1 MESFYIRP
9 KVEYCTKGIYE
20 FTKTVE
26 LDNETVFDI
35 NVFTSGRYI
44 LYVNDK
50 CICEGPCRTSEG
62 RAYFDSVTNVQF
74 KKGKNEICLRL
85 MHLTEPFS
93 FSSLFK
99 SNIPQVL
106 FSAKNIE
113 MEIISDKSWECRLKK
128 NHGLVN
134 SGFVPPSENIVLP
147 EEYEDIEI
155 TEKFSFDFDIG
166 YHSDWGVLNGY
177 ELSERP
183 IPMIYPG
190 EEITFLPVKKG
201 DGFIEFDAG
210 KYVTARIYADIA
222 KNSSVKIL
230 YSECYEFEDG
240 KKDRADTSGF
250 LKGAYDVIQT
260 SDADYRFESYWFKAF
275 RFIRVEAENVEQALL
290 SLSARRLGYPLDI
303 QGKFA
308 SSDTYLNK
316 MYDISVNTLLCC
328 MHEIFVDCP
337 HYEQQQY
344 IMDAAI
350 EAAAVMCMS
359 DDTRLVKKCIQE
371 FAASQQPSGY
381 LSANYPRTV
390 CQIIPGFSFFWVFL
404 LRDYLEWSK
413 DAVFTKTMVPTLD
426 KVLSLFDSNLS
437 EEGLVKR
444 NHYWDF
450 VDWVDGWERGV
461 PLLECEKPSTIYS
474 MYYACTLNYAAEICE
489 RVGRCGLA
497 SEYKKRYTAVCGSI
511 KKHCYDEER
520 GMFSLAPDEKVFSQH
535 TIIWSILAEIVT
547 GDEAKEQ
554 VSHLFDTGVSPASF
568 SMNYYLFRALEK
580 CGCYDDY
587 AFKIIKQWN
596 DMIDNNC
603 TTWCESTEA
612 TPRSECHAWSSA
624 PLYEIARNILGV
636 KVSFKDEIEIV
647 PKTYCLP
654 HARGTVSTRFG
665 EVKVSWKNENDGCVL
680 EVTAPENVKKI
691 LRLPNGEK
699 VEFVESIKIIKI

>member
-1 MESFYIRP
+1 MESYYIRP
-9 KVEYCTKGIYE
+9 NEEYCKAGLYE
-20 FTKTVE
+20 FVKTIDVE
-26 LDNETVFDI
+26 SDTSFDI
-35 NVFTSGRYI
+35 DVFTTGRYI
-44 LYVNDK
+44 LYVNGK
-50 CICEGPCRTSEG
+50 YICEGPCRTSKD
-62 RAYFDSVTNVQF
+62 RAYFDSVTKIQL
-74 KKGKNEICLRL
+74 KKGKNEFCLRL
-85 MHLTEPFS
+85 MHLTELFS

-99 SNIPQVL
+99 SNVPQVL
-106 FSAKNIE
+106 FRAKNAE
-113 MEIISDKSWECRLKK
+113 MEIVSDKSWECRLIK

-134 SGFVPPSENIVLP
+134 GGFVPPSENIVLP
-147 EEYEDIEI
+147 NEYEDIEI

-166 YHSDWGVLNGY
+166 YHSDWGALNGY

-183 IPMIYPG
+183 IPMIYPN
-190 EEITFLPVKKG
+190 EEITLTPVKKG

-210 KYVTARIYADIA
+210 KYVTAKIYADIA

-240 KKDRADTSGF
+240 KKDRADTNGF
-250 LKGAYDVIQT
+250 LKGAYDMIQT
-260 SDADYRFESYWFKAF
+260 ADAEYRFESYWFKAF
-275 RFIRVEAENVEQALL
+275 RFIRVEAENVEQALIRM
-290 SLSARRLGYPLDI
+290 SAKKVSYPLDI

-308 SSDTYLNK
+308 SADMYLNK

-413 DAVFTKTMVPTLD
+413 DIKFTKTMIPTME
-426 KVLSLFDSNLS
+426 KILSLFDSNLS

-444 NHYWDF
+444 SHYWDF
-450 VDWVDGWERGV
+450 VDWVSGWGRGI
-461 PLLECEKPSTIYS
+461 PMLECEKPSTIYS
-474 MYYACTLNYAAEICE
+474 MYYACALLYATEICE
-489 RVGRCGLA
+489 RAGRHGLA
-497 SEYKKRYTAVCGSI
+497 AEYKERYAALRENI
-511 KKHCYDEER
+511 RKHCYNSER
-520 GMFSLAPDEKVFSQH
+520 GLFSLAPGECEFSQH
-535 TIIWSILAEIVT
+535 TVIWAILAEIVT

-554 VSHLFDTGVSPASF
+554 VSHLFDAGVSSASF

-587 AFKIIKQWN
+587 AFKILKQWN
-596 DMIDNNC
+596 AMIDNNC
-603 TTWCESTEA
+603 TTWCESTNT

-636 KVSFKDEIEIV
+636 KVSFEDEIEIV

-665 EVKVSWKNENDGCVL
+665 EVEVSWTNENDGCVL
-680 EVTAPENVKKI
+680 EITAPENVKKI
-691 LRLPNGEK
+691 LHLPNGERI
-699 VEFVESIKIIKI
+699 EFFESDKKMKI